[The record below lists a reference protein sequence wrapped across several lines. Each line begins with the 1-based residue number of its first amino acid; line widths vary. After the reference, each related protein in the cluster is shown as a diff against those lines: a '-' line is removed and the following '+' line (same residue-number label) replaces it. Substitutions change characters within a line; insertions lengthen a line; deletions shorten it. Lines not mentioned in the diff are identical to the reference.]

1 MTTHNNIEKTYWV
14 IPETKHFGE
23 LSKGTQVSSKH
34 EIETFATESEW
45 KERLT
50 QLNIDYEP
58 IHEDY

>member
-1 MTTHNNIEKTYWV
+1 MITHENISKPYWV

-23 LSKGTQVSSKH
+23 LQEGTQVSSKN

-58 IHEDY
+58 IHENH

>member
-1 MTTHNNIEKTYWV
+1 MTTHENIEKPYWV

-23 LSKGTQVSSKH
+23 LQEGTQVSSKN

-45 KERLT
+45 KARLT

>member
-1 MTTHNNIEKTYWV
+1 MTTHNNIEKPYWV

-23 LSKGTQVSSKH
+23 LTEGMQISSKH

-45 KERLT
+45 KARLT
-50 QLNIDYEP
+50 ELNIDYEP